1 MWNGPGEEELS
12 PSPRIWGRSLRA
24 ENAVD
29 PRALGRSHALWGG
42 AVVSVSASPAR
53 HGLSAAAHVQTLSAE
68 IRFPLPDLVARW
80 TPRALG

>member
-1 MWNGPGEEELS
+1 MEQSSHVEWAWGGGIVS
-12 PSPRIWGRSLRA
+12 KPSNLGRSLRA

-42 AVVSVSASPAR
+42 AVVSVSASPAA
-53 HGLSAAAHVQTLSAE
+53 HGQTLSAE

>member
-1 MWNGPGEEELS
+1 MEQSSHVEWAWGGGIVS
-12 PSPRIWGRSLRA
+12 KPSNLGRSLRA

-42 AVVSVSASPAR
+42 AVVSVSASPA
-53 HGLSAAAHVQTLSAE
+53 AHVQTLSAE